1 MFLFPGARPFHVWPR
16 LIFTHN
22 NAGKMKSTLHDTA
35 SVDHLEWAITTV
47 EHARQWLPVPPGAKA
62 KDTTRLHICNVVGG
76 AVMKRW

>member
-22 NAGKMKSTLHDTA
+22 NAGKMKSTLHDIA

-47 EHARQWLPVPPGAKA
+47 EHARQWLPVPLPLPTRAKD
-62 KDTTRLHICNVVGG
+62 KDTTWVCNVVVGG
-76 AVMKRW
+76 V